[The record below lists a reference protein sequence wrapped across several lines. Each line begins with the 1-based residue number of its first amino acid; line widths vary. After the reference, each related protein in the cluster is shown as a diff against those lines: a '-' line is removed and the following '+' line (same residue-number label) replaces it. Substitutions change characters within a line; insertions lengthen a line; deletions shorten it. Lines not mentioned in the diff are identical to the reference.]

1 MGLQERLWMC
11 GQGLKKWGGDHFQK
25 FGSRIDTIRRD
36 MNALRGR
43 MDSVSLGQFRQL
55 DGQLCSILS
64 QEETFWKQRAKQ
76 HWLQGADRNTKFFHQ
91 YATYRKRKNFVMKLK
106 DENGAWKEGDG
117 LTSLVTSYYEQI
129 FQSSGGSG
137 AFHVDTLTPR
147 VTREQNDDLLRP
159 FEPEEVKRA
168 LFSMGKDKSPGPD
181 GMNPGFYQAFWD
193 LIGKDVTDFVLNCL
207 SQSSF
212 PLELNDANIVL
223 IPKKAAPE
231 FVADLRPIALCN
243 VVYKLMAKMIANRM
257 KPLLD
262 NIISESQSAFL
273 PSRLISD
280 NILIASEVGHYL
292 RRKQLG
298 RVGWAALKLDMAK
311 AYDRMEWSFV
321 ERMLLGLGF
330 DGKWVSLIMLCVRT
344 VRYRVLVNGKPS
356 KEIIPSRG
364 LRQGDPLS
372 PYLFIIC
379 AEGLSLLLQD
389 AQTKG
394 RIHGCR
400 VARGA
405 PPISHLFFADDSL
418 LFFKA
423 NMQETLEVK
432 RCLTV
437 YKKFSG
443 QSVNFHKSNISFSR
457 NTVLGDRNDIANGLG
472 VEQAEDFGKYLGLP
486 SVIGRNR
493 KVVFSYVEK
502 KLRQRFGS
510 WNKRLLSVAGKEVL
524 LKSVAQAMPT
534 YTMSIYLLP
543 MTLCVS
549 LERLMN
555 RYWWGKS
562 NVVDGIHWMAW
573 DKMCVPKKHGGMG
586 FKRLHEFNLALLGK
600 QGWRML
606 TCPDSLVARIF
617 KARYFP
623 NTTFYEATL
632 GGNPSY
638 VWRSIIASQDLV
650 RSGCRLR
657 IGNGRMTRVWDH
669 PWLPDSHDP
678 FVHSDQPAQHP
689 DLMVADLINY
699 DQGIWN
705 QELISQIFIPRDA
718 GLILQTPVCVDF
730 KDDWYWT
737 GDIRGMYTVKN
748 GYRRLGEINAPCDA
762 IWNNIWKLQW
772 VELWLGNSAIS
783 AGFLKDQICGILY
796 EIWRAR
802 NMAVWD
808 LALPSPI
815 HLCVSFHRTWSAW
828 TKSTVHG
835 SVAPLPSHI
844 TALPSPASEVL
855 PAMQHEDAASLPH
868 DAVLCST
875 DAGFYGSQHAPTFGF
890 YVRSPEGVFI
900 AAVNGPLSCP
910 YDPLLAEAMAIQ
922 NNSELF
928 AAPPGVDLPTAQT
941 APPVPPAE
949 VSTPAQVQPVVDGV
963 HVGSPLVAPVVVPIP
978 AQVQPPLSG
987 AQVGSV
993 ADGVA
998 VFPSLNTR
1006 ASPKHLVSQLKW
1018 LNANG
1023 KP

>member
-1 MGLQERLWMC
+1 MGR
-11 GQGLKKWGGDHFQK
+11 
-25 FGSRIDTIRRD
+25 
-36 MNALRGR
+36 
-43 MDSVSLGQFRQL
+43 
-55 DGQLCSILS
+55 
-64 QEETFWKQRAKQ
+64 
-76 HWLQGADRNTKFFHQ
+76 
-91 YATYRKRKNFVMKLK
+91 
-106 DENGAWKEGDG
+106 
-117 LTSLVTSYYEQI
+117 
-129 FQSSGGSG
+129 
-137 AFHVDTLTPR
+137 
-147 VTREQNDDLLRP
+147 
-159 FEPEEVKRA
+159 
-168 LFSMGKDKSPGPD
+168 DKSPGPD

-193 LIGKDVTDFVLNCL
+193 LVGKDVTDFVLNCL

-231 FVADLRPIALCN
+231 LVADLRPIALCN
-243 VVYKLMAKMIANRM
+243 VVYKVMAKMIANRM

-273 PSRLISD
+273 PGRLISD

-330 DGKWVSLIMLCVRT
+330 DEKWVGLIMLCIWT
-344 VRYRVLVNGKPS
+344 VRYKVLVNGKPS
-356 KEIIPSRG
+356 QEIIPSRG

-389 AQTKG
+389 AQAKG

-405 PPISHLFFADDSL
+405 PPISHLFFADDSM

-432 RCLTV
+432 RCLEV
-437 YKKFSG
+437 YEQFSG

-457 NTVLGDRNDIANGLG
+457 NTSLGDRNAIAMGLG
-472 VEQAEDFGKYLGLP
+472 VEKAEDFGKYLGLP

-493 KVVFSYVEK
+493 RVIFSYIEQ
-502 KLRQRFGS
+502 KLKQRFGS
-510 WNKRLLSVAGKEVL
+510 WNKRLLSMASKEVL

-543 MTLCVS
+543 TTLCDS

-555 RYWWGKS
+555 KYWWGKS

-586 FKRLHEFNLALLGK
+586 FKRLHDFNLALLGK
-600 QGWRML
+600 QGLRML
-606 TCPDSLVARIF
+606 TCPGSLVARIF

-623 NTTFYEATL
+623 NTTFFEATL

-638 VWRSIIASQDLV
+638 VWRSIMASQDLV
-650 RSGCRLR
+650 RSGCRRR
-657 IGNGRMTRVWDH
+657 IGNGRMTKVWDH
-669 PWLPDSHDP
+669 PWLPDPHDP
-678 FVHSDQPAQHP
+678 FVHSDQIAQHS
-689 DLMVADLINY
+689 DLMVTDLINS

-705 QELISQIFIPRDA
+705 QDLISQIFIPRDA
-718 GLILQTPVCVDF
+718 ELILRTPVCVEF
-730 KDDWYWT
+730 NDDWFWM
-737 GDIRGMYTVKN
+737 GDIRGAYSVKN
-748 GYRRLGEINAPCDA
+748 GYRRLGKINTPCDA
-762 IWNNIWKLQW
+762 VWNNIWKLQVPPKWRIFLWRAISNALPTITNLVRRRVEIPNVCPACGVFEEDW
-772 VELWLGNSAIS
+772 VELWLGNSATS

-802 NMAVWD
+802 NKAVWD
-808 LALPSPI
+808 LVLPSPI
-815 HLCVSFHRTWSAW
+815 HLCAAFQRTWAAW
-828 TKSTVHG
+828 TAHG
-835 SVAPLPSHI
+835 KPAEMM
-844 TALPSPASEVL
+844 SPH
-855 PAMQHEDAASLPH
+855 PAMQQHTNTPATAPLPH

-890 YVRSPEGVFI
+890 YVRNPGGAFV
-900 AAVNGPLSCP
+900 AAVNGPLSYP
-910 YDPLLAEAMAIQ
+910 YDPLLAEAMAIREALSWLQDHNFQ
-922 NNSELF
+922 NIVILTDCAFVRRGTNLV
-928 AAPPGVDLPTAQT
+928 AHALAK
-941 APPVPPAE
+941 
-949 VSTPAQVQPVVDGV
+949 
-963 HVGSPLVAPVVVPIP
+963 HVGAVHTRSVWTESLPPYIP
-978 AQVQPPLSG
+978 SKLS
-987 AQVGSV
+987 
-993 ADGVA
+993 
-998 VFPSLNTR
+998 
-1006 ASPKHLVSQLKW
+1006 
-1018 LNANG
+1018 
-1023 KP
+1023 